1 MIIILLCLLIG
12 ICIGLNIPIVFS
24 PDYYQ
29 YFAVAILA
37 AMDTLFGGI
46 TAYISGQ
53 FDTKIFVSGFF
64 GNSVLAALLTFIGD
78 KLGVQL
84 YFAAIFTFG
93 TRLFQNFAV
102 IRRFLLNKYCKKGN
116 I

>member
-1 MIIILLCLLIG
+1 MIILTCLFIG
-12 ICIGLNIPIVFS
+12 ICIGLKLPISIS
-24 PDYYQ
+24 PDFYQ

-37 AMDTLFGGI
+37 AMDTVFGGI
-46 TAYISGQ
+46 TAYMSGQ
-53 FDTKIFVSGFF
+53 FDTEIFISGFF
-64 GNSVLAALLTFIGD
+64 GNAILAALLTFIGD

-102 IRRFLLNKYCKKGN
+102 IRRFLLNKYTKKGN